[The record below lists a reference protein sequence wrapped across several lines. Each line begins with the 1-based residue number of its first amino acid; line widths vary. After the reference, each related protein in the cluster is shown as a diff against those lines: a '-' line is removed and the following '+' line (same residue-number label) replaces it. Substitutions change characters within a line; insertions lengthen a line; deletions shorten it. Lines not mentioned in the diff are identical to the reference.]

1 MTTIKLLVPA
11 AGFGTRAGNHLSK
24 EMLTSP
30 TGKKFID
37 GPLDCGRRQDVPVH
51 VITRAEKT
59 NLVQYLKQVSVM
71 KNSKVQGFQ
80 IAIQEIQATRDWP
93 QTLLESKPF
102 WADWNF
108 VYLPDVQWS
117 PSDMMDQILLM
128 FKEQV
133 NPEEQVICAR
143 FPTQQRNLYGTLE
156 DASCSESQSFLR
168 LCEKPQAE
176 QDRQGFAW
184 GIFGFKKQVGEDL
197 LKAMAES
204 TVDHQWKKLPFK
216 IRFFELDSFED
227 LTRTQR
233 PREEES

>member
-1 MTTIKLLVPA
+1 MVTIKLLVPA

-24 EMLTSP
+24 EMLRAP

-37 GPLDCGRRQDVPVH
+37 GPLDCGRRQDLPVH
-51 VITRAEKT
+51 VITRSEKT
-59 NLVQYLKQVSVM
+59 NLIQYLKQFSKSVDAPT
-71 KNSKVQGFQ
+71 SGFHVEV
-80 IAIQEIQATRDWP
+80 QEIQATRDWP

-117 PSDMMDQILLM
+117 PSDMMDRILATC
-128 FKEQV
+128 KAHP
-133 NPEEQVICAR
+133 NGSEQVICAH
-143 FPTQQRNLYGTLE
+143 FPTQQRNLFGTLE
-156 DASCSESQSFLR
+156 DASLSEPESFLR

-204 TVDHQWKKLPFK
+204 TVDHQWKKLAFK